1 MEYGKALLIKGVLT
15 LVGLYLVLGV
25 AYGAS
30 FGGVLLVTVVLGAL
44 SYLSGDM
51 FILPKT
57 NNLTATAADLGLT
70 FLVVWAAGSW
80 FLSLSGPAAL
90 AALFSALVIAVAEY
104 GFHIFLISHVLP
116 KNNHLRTFVH

>member
-1 MEYGKALLIKGVLT
+1 MEYGKALLVKAVLT

-25 AYGAS
+25 GYGAS
-30 FGGVLLVTVVLGAL
+30 FGGVLLVTLVLGAL

-70 FLVVWAAGSW
+70 FLVVWAAVSW
-80 FLSLSGPAAL
+80 FLSLNGSAVL
-90 AALFSALVIAVAEY
+90 AALFSAIVIAIVEY

-116 KNNHLRTFVH
+116 KNNRLRTFVH

>member
-1 MEYGKALLIKGVLT
+1 MGYGKALLIKGVLT

-25 AYGAS
+25 GYGAS
-30 FGGVLLVTVVLGAL
+30 FGGVLLVTLVLGAL

-80 FLSLSGPAAL
+80 FLSLNGSAVL
-90 AALFSALVIAVAEY
+90 AALFSAIVMAMAEY
-104 GFHIFLISHVLP
+104 GFHVYLISRVLP

>member
-1 MEYGKALLIKGVLT
+1 MEYGKALLVKAVLT

-25 AYGAS
+25 GYGAS
-30 FGGVLLVTVVLGAL
+30 FGGVLLVTLVLGAL

-80 FLSLSGPAAL
+80 FLSLNGSAVL
-90 AALFSALVIAVAEY
+90 AALFSAIVIAIVEY

-116 KNNHLRTFVH
+116 KNNRLRTFVH